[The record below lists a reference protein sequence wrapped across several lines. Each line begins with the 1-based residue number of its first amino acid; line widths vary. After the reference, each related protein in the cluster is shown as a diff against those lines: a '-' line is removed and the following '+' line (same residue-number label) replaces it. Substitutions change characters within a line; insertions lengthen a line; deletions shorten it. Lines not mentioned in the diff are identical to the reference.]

1 MRNFLKYCRL
11 SFIIS
16 LLSCNVV
23 KADTDTLELISPQ
36 EASALSIEKKAIIL
50 DVREDNEWNAAHI
63 PGAIHIPLAQI
74 NNRLSELQS
83 YKNSAVIT
91 QCRSGARS
99 AKALDILKSAG
110 FTQVKNMEGGLIAW
124 NKAGLKTEQ

>member
-23 KADTDTLELISPQ
+23 KAGTDTLELISPQ
-36 EASALSIEKKAIIL
+36 EASALTAEKKAIII
-50 DVREDNEWNAAHI
+50 DVREDNEWNTVHI
-63 PGAIHIPLAQI
+63 PGAIHIPLAQLST
-74 NNRLSELQS
+74 RLTELQP
-83 YKNSAVIT
+83 YKNTAIIT

-110 FTQVKNMEGGLIAW
+110 FSHVQNMEGGLIAW
-124 NKAGLKTEQ
+124 HKAGLKTQ

>member
-1 MRNFLKYCRL
+1 MQNFLKYCRL

-23 KADTDTLELISPQ
+23 KAGTDTLELISPQ
-36 EASALSIEKKAIIL
+36 EASALTAEKKAIII
-50 DVREDNEWNAAHI
+50 DVREDSEWNTVHI
-63 PGAIHIPLAQI
+63 PGALHIPLAQL
-74 NNRLSELQS
+74 NTRLSELQS
-83 YKNSAVIT
+83 YKNSAIIT

-110 FTQVKNMEGGLIAW
+110 FSQVQNMEGGLIAW
-124 NKAGLKTEQ
+124 HKAGLKTQ

>member
-16 LLSCNVV
+16 MLGCNAA
-23 KADTDTLELISPQ
+23 KASTDTLELISPQ
-36 EASALSIEKKAIIL
+36 DASTLSAEKKAIII
-50 DVREDNEWNAAHI
+50 DVREEGEWNTVHI
-63 PGAIHIPLAQI
+63 PGAIHIPLAQL

-83 YKNSAVIT
+83 YKNSAIIT

-110 FTQVKNMEGGLIAW
+110 FTHVQNMEGGLIAW
-124 NKAGLKTEQ
+124 HKAGLKTQ

>member
-1 MRNFLKYCRL
+1 MKNFLKYCRL

-36 EASALSIEKKAIIL
+36 EASALTAEKKAIII
-50 DVREDNEWNAAHI
+50 DVREDNEWNTVHI
-63 PGAIHIPLAQI
+63 PGAIHIPLAQLST
-74 NNRLSELQS
+74 RLTELQP
-83 YKNSAVIT
+83 YKNTAIIT

-110 FTQVKNMEGGLIAW
+110 FSHVQNMEGGLIAW
-124 NKAGLKTEQ
+124 HKAGLKTL

>member
-1 MRNFLKYCRL
+1 MKNFLKYCRL

-16 LLSCNVV
+16 LFSCNVV

-36 EASALSIEKKAIIL
+36 EASALTAEKKAIII
-50 DVREDNEWNAAHI
+50 DVREDNEWNTVHI
-63 PGAIHIPLAQI
+63 PGAIHIPLAQLST
-74 NNRLSELQS
+74 RLTELQP
-83 YKNSAVIT
+83 YKNTAIIT

-110 FTQVKNMEGGLIAW
+110 FSHVQNMEGGLIAW
-124 NKAGLKTEQ
+124 HKAGLKTQ

>member
-16 LLSCNVV
+16 MLGCNAA
-23 KADTDTLELISPQ
+23 KASTDTLELISPQ
-36 EASALSIEKKAIIL
+36 DASTLSAEKKAVII
-50 DVREDNEWNAAHI
+50 DVREDGEWNTVHI
-63 PGAIHIPLAQI
+63 PGAIHIPLAQL
-74 NNRLSELQS
+74 NNRLSELQP
-83 YKNSAVIT
+83 YKNSGIIT

-110 FTQVKNMEGGLIAW
+110 FTHVKNMEGGLIAW
-124 NKAGLKTEQ
+124 HKAGLKTQ

>member
-1 MRNFLKYCRL
+1 MKNFLKYCRL

-36 EASALSIEKKAIIL
+36 EASALTAEKKAIII
-50 DVREDNEWNAAHI
+50 DVREDNEWNTVHI
-63 PGAIHIPLAQI
+63 PGAIHIPLAQLST
-74 NNRLSELQS
+74 RLTELQP
-83 YKNSAVIT
+83 YKNTAIIT

-110 FTQVKNMEGGLIAW
+110 FSHVQNMEGGLIAW
-124 NKAGLKTEQ
+124 HNAGLKTQ

>member
-16 LLSCNVV
+16 MLGCNAA
-23 KADTDTLELISPQ
+23 KASTDTLELISPQ
-36 EASALSIEKKAIIL
+36 DASTLSAEKKAIII
-50 DVREDNEWNAAHI
+50 DVREEGEWNTVHI
-63 PGAIHIPLAQI
+63 PGAIHIPLAQL

-83 YKNSAVIT
+83 YKNSAIIT

-110 FTQVKNMEGGLIAW
+110 FTHVKNMEGGLIAW
-124 NKAGLKTEQ
+124 HKAGLKTQ

>member
-23 KADTDTLELISPQ
+23 KAGTDTLELISPQ
-36 EASALSIEKKAIIL
+36 EASALTAEKKAIII
-50 DVREDNEWNAAHI
+50 DVREDNEWNTVHI
-63 PGAIHIPLAQI
+63 PGAIHIPLAQLS
-74 NNRLSELQS
+74 NRLSELQP
-83 YKNSAVIT
+83 YKSSAIIT

-110 FTQVKNMEGGLIAW
+110 FSHVQNMEGGLIAW
-124 NKAGLKTEQ
+124 NKAGLKTQ

>member
-1 MRNFLKYCRL
+1 MKNFLKYCRL

-36 EASALSIEKKAIIL
+36 EASALTAEKKAIII
-50 DVREDNEWNAAHI
+50 DVREDNEWNTVHI
-63 PGAIHIPLAQI
+63 PGAIHIPLAQLST
-74 NNRLSELQS
+74 RLTELQP
-83 YKNSAVIT
+83 YKNTAIIT

-110 FTQVKNMEGGLIAW
+110 FSHVQNMEGGLIAW
-124 NKAGLKTEQ
+124 HKAGLKTQ

>member
-23 KADTDTLELISPQ
+23 KAGTDTLELISPK
-36 EASALSIEKKAIIL
+36 EASALTAEKKAIII
-50 DVREDNEWNAAHI
+50 DVREDNEWNTVHI
-63 PGAIHIPLAQI
+63 PGAIHIPLAQLST
-74 NNRLSELQS
+74 RLSELQP
-83 YKNSAVIT
+83 YKNTAIIT

-110 FTQVKNMEGGLIAW
+110 FSHVQNMEGGLIAW
-124 NKAGLKTEQ
+124 NKAGLKTQ

>member
-36 EASALSIEKKAIIL
+36 EASALTAEKKAIII
-50 DVREDNEWNAAHI
+50 DVREDNEWNTVHI
-63 PGAIHIPLAQI
+63 PGAIHIPLAQLST
-74 NNRLSELQS
+74 RLTELQP
-83 YKNSAVIT
+83 YKNTAIIT

-110 FTQVKNMEGGLIAW
+110 FSHVQNMEGGLIAW
-124 NKAGLKTEQ
+124 HKAGLKTQ

>member
-23 KADTDTLELISPQ
+23 KAGTDTLELISPQ
-36 EASALSIEKKAIIL
+36 EASALTTEKKAIII
-50 DVREDNEWNAAHI
+50 DVREDNEWNTVHI
-63 PGAIHIPLAQI
+63 PGAIHIPLAQLST
-74 NNRLSELQS
+74 RLSELQP
-83 YKNSAVIT
+83 YKNTAIIT

-110 FTQVKNMEGGLIAW
+110 FSHVQNMEGGLIAW
-124 NKAGLKTEQ
+124 NKAGLKTQ

>member
-1 MRNFLKYCRL
+1 MKNFLKYCRL

-23 KADTDTLELISPQ
+23 KAGTDTLELISPQ
-36 EASALSIEKKAIIL
+36 EASALTAEKKAIII
-50 DVREDNEWNAAHI
+50 DVREDNEWNTVHI
-63 PGAIHIPLAQI
+63 PGAIHIPLAQLST
-74 NNRLSELQS
+74 RLTELQP
-83 YKNSAVIT
+83 YKNTAIIT

-110 FTQVKNMEGGLIAW
+110 FSHVQNMEGGLIAW
-124 NKAGLKTEQ
+124 HKAGLKTQ

>member
-23 KADTDTLELISPQ
+23 KAGTDTLELISPQ
-36 EASALSIEKKAIIL
+36 EASALTAEKKAIII
-50 DVREDNEWNAAHI
+50 DVREDNEWNTVHI
-63 PGAIHIPLAQI
+63 PGAIHIPLAQLST
-74 NNRLSELQS
+74 RLSELQP
-83 YKNSAVIT
+83 YKNTAIIT

-110 FTQVKNMEGGLIAW
+110 FSHVQNMEGGLIAW
-124 NKAGLKTEQ
+124 NKAGLKTQ

>member
-16 LLSCNVV
+16 MLGCNAA
-23 KADTDTLELISPQ
+23 KASTDTLELISPQ
-36 EASALSIEKKAIIL
+36 DASTLSAEKKAVII
-50 DVREDNEWNAAHI
+50 DVREEGEWNTVHI
-63 PGAIHIPLAQI
+63 PGAIHIPLAQL

-83 YKNSAVIT
+83 YKNSAIIT

-110 FTQVKNMEGGLIAW
+110 FTHVKNMEGGLIAW
-124 NKAGLKTEQ
+124 HKAGLKTQ

>member
-16 LLSCNVV
+16 MLGCNAA
-23 KADTDTLELISPQ
+23 KASTDTLELISPQ
-36 EASALSIEKKAIIL
+36 DASTLSAEKKAVII
-50 DVREDNEWNAAHI
+50 DVREDGEWNTVHI
-63 PGAIHIPLAQI
+63 PGAIHIPLAQL
-74 NNRLSELQS
+74 NNRLSELQP
-83 YKNSAVIT
+83 YKNSGIIT

-110 FTQVKNMEGGLIAW
+110 FTHVINMEGGLITW
-124 NKAGLKTEQ
+124 HKAGLKTQ